1 MAVLVT
7 GGAGYIGSHACA
19 ALLDA
24 GEELVLLDNFSNAKP
39 DVLRRIREITGRDF
53 KSYELDLLDEDGL
66 HRVFREQQIESVM
79 HFAGLKAVGE
89 SVQQP
94 LRYYHNN
101 ITGTLNLCKVMGLSG
116 CKTLVFSSSAT
127 VYGMSGDV
135 PFVESAPLS
144 AINPYGMT
152 KLMIERILQDLHAS
166 DPGWSILSLRY
177 FNPLGAHPSGLLGED
192 PKGIPNNLLPYIARV
207 AAGRLEA
214 LSVFGNDYDTPDG
227 TGIRDYLHVSDL
239 VDGHLK
245 ALAYLRGKTGA
256 DAINL
261 GCGRGHSVKEVLHA
275 FERACG
281 KEVPYKIAPRR
292 EGDIAV
298 CYADPE
304 KARRLLGW
312 EARSSLEEM
321 CASAWRFMVLNPDG
335 I

>member
-1 MAVLVT
+1 VT

-24 GEELVLLDNFSNAKP
+24 KEEIILLDNFSNAKP
-39 DVLRRIREITGRDF
+39 DIIRRIREIAGKDF
-53 KSYELDLLDEDGL
+53 PCYELDLLDEEGL
-66 HRVFREQQIESVM
+66 RRVFRERQIESVM

-89 SVQQP
+89 SVGQP
-94 LRYYHNN
+94 LRYYYNN
-101 ITGTLNLCKVMGLSG
+101 VTGTLNLCKVMGLSG

-127 VYGMSGDV
+127 VYGMSENV
-135 PFVESAPLS
+135 PFAESAPLR

-152 KLMIERILQDLHAS
+152 KLMIEQILQDVHAS

-207 AAGRLEA
+207 AAGRLQA
-214 LSVFGNDYDTPDG
+214 LSVFGDDYNTPDG
-227 TGIRDYLHVSDL
+227 TGVRDYLHVSDL
-239 VDGHLK
+239 VDGHIK

-256 DAINL
+256 DAVNL
-261 GCGRGHSVKEVLHA
+261 GSGKGHSAMEVLRA

-281 KEVPYKIAPRR
+281 KPIPYKIAPRR

-312 EARSSLEEM
+312 EARRSLAEM
-321 CASAWRFMVLNPDG
+321 CASAWNFMLVNPDG
-335 I
+335 IS